1 MTPIEHV
8 ARVARKARESGKVQQ
23 SAAIAP
29 HAPGRL
35 PVWAESAR
43 AVPNG
48 MLRSALF
55 GSIGRGRRQYLREE
69 KIASLQG
76 IEVYYTGERLDQG
89 DLDAWLSILH
99 CTRLEVL
106 GAQCRTSAYAILK
119 IMGLTD
125 TGRNRTILYE
135 RIKRLRAGTISLRQG
150 DQIYIGGLINEA
162 FKDSSTGSWVI
173 VLNPR
178 LQCLFAADHFTL
190 IDWAIRKALR
200 GKPLAQWLH
209 GYYSSHANP
218 LPARMDTLLRLAG
231 SASTNP
237 RSARQTLRRAFK
249 EVTEVSRAYGEDI
262 NFSIRDGLVHV
273 AKTARGTQRRHLAR
287 KEAAIKQRA

>member
-1 MTPIEHV
+1 LEVQWHGLSLSTTLSGPSGRCINANWILRSPMTPIEHV
-8 ARVARKARESGKVQQ
+8 ARVARKAGDSGNVRQT
-23 SAAIAP
+23 AATALRSPRRAP
-29 HAPGRL
+29 VFAASGRAAPD
-35 PVWAESAR
+35 
-43 AVPNG
+43 G

-135 RIKRLRAGTISLRQG
+135 RIKRLRAGTI
-150 DQIYIGGLINEA
+150 
-162 FKDSSTGSWVI
+162 
-173 VLNPR
+173 
-178 LQCLFAADHFTL
+178 
-190 IDWAIRKALR
+190 
-200 GKPLAQWLH
+200 
-209 GYYSSHANP
+209 
-218 LPARMDTLLRLAG
+218 
-231 SASTNP
+231 
-237 RSARQTLRRAFK
+237 
-249 EVTEVSRAYGEDI
+249 
-262 NFSIRDGLVHV
+262 
-273 AKTARGTQRRHLAR
+273 
-287 KEAAIKQRA
+287 